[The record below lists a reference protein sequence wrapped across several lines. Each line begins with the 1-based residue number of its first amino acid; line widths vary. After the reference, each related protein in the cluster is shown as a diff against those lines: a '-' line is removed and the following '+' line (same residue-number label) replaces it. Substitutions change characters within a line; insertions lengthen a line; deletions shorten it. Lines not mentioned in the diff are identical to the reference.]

1 MYFVDRKKTEQ
12 TLHYIETC
20 IETFEANSEWD
31 SRLNKLALE
40 RLAHVLIEA
49 IVDVGNQMID
59 GFIMRDPGSYD
70 DILDILCD
78 ERVITEKDGERL
90 KMLIDVRKELVRSY
104 ISVDHDALL
113 ELMRN
118 CLPAL
123 KAFPVAVRRY
133 LDEELGPVSAFLP
146 EDEKETRG

>member
-1 MYFVDRKKTEQ
+1 MYFVDRKTISQ
-12 TLHYIETC
+12 TLDYIETC

-31 SRLNKLALE
+31 TRLNKLALE

-49 IVDVGNQMID
+49 VIDVGNQMID

-78 ERVITEKDGERL
+78 EKVITDNDGKAL
-90 KMLIDVRKELVRSY
+90 KTLVDVRKELVRSY
-104 ISVDHDALL
+104 ASVDHGALL
-113 ELMRN
+113 KLLRN
-118 CLPAL
+118 GLPAL
-123 KAFPVAVRRY
+123 RAFPAAVRRY

-146 EDEKETRG
+146 EDEKETLE